1 MTGNAHGTYAIIP
14 ARGGSKGVPKKSI
27 ALLGG
32 FPLIAYSIAAAKL
45 SKTIARVI
53 VSTDSEEMAEVARSF
68 GAETPFMRP
77 AEFARD
83 TSPDIEFVQHAIQW
97 LKEHESRAP
106 EYLVHLRPTT
116 PLRKPEDI
124 DKAIEMLTRNPEATS
139 LRSGY
144 EMRESPYKLFGIH
157 DGYFTGL
164 FPQDSR
170 PEYWNLPRQA
180 FPPVY
185 QPDGYVDILKTDFIQ
200 ETHTMHGDKILAFVS
215 LDTGEIDKKE
225 DFAVA
230 EYTLKNGSWEICEW
244 LKKKLGSAR

>member
-1 MTGNAHGTYAIIP
+1 
-14 ARGGSKGVPKKSI
+14 
-27 ALLGG
+27 
-32 FPLIAYSIAAAKL
+32 
-45 SKTIARVI
+45 
-53 VSTDSEEMAEVARSF
+53 
-68 GAETPFMRP
+68 
-77 AEFARD
+77 
-83 TSPDIEFVQHAIQW
+83 
-97 LKEHESRAP
+97 
-106 EYLVHLRPTT
+106 
-116 PLRKPEDI
+116 
-124 DKAIEMLTRNPEATS
+124 
-139 LRSGY
+139 
-144 EMRESPYKLFGIH
+144 MRESPYKLFGIH

-225 DFAVA
+225 DFAFA